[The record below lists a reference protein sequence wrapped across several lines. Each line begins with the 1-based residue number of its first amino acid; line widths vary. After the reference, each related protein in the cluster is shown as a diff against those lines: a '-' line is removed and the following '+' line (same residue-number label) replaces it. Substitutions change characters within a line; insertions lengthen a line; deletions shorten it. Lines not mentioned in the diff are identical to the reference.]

1 MIWLSVIGTLIR
13 ELVRAWIVPAR
24 LLLYLPQRHRWRR
37 RAQEALSAATERS
50 EPAGTAQLEAF
61 FARQPARSGDRPHL
75 FVSAGE
81 ASGEQHAAR
90 LVRALGLERLSVS
103 KYVRGAVSLGD
114 VPWNR
119 PRPGAAWMVS

>member
-61 FARQPARSGDRPHL
+61 FARQPARSGDRPHTCSSL
-75 FVSAGE
+75 QAKRAASWPPPNALTFASPPSART
-81 ASGEQHAAR
+81 SRAATF
-90 LVRALGLERLSVS
+90 GS
-103 KYVRGAVSLGD
+103 D
-114 VPWNR
+114 
-119 PRPGAAWMVS
+119 